1 MVKFPITAESLLKD
15 GVVEA
20 AFPKIRRLLK
30 LYIII
35 PHSEAVVE
43 RTFSR
48 MGLMMTKKQCLLED
62 RSLDMLMRV
71 SFFKDPLNI
80 EEVKAIMHN

>member
-43 RTFSR
+43 ITFSR
-48 MGLMMTKKQCLLED
+48 MGLMMTKKQCPLED

>member
-48 MGLMMTKKQCLLED
+48 MGLIMTKEQCPLED